1 MVNLQK
7 KAIIEIA
14 KLLYD
19 NGLKTTSYNDE
30 AAMRLLVK
38 IEASNDLKQLFNSNS
53 FNVFMEL
60 MRIET
65 LEQMHNMFKPL

>member
-1 MVNLQK
+1 MENPEK
-7 KAIIEIA
+7 KAINNIA
-14 KLLYD
+14 KLLYE

-30 AAMRLLVK
+30 AAMSILVK
-38 IEASNDLKQLFNSNS
+38 IEASDELKQLFTSNS

-65 LEQMHNMFKPL
+65 TEQINKMFKA

>member
-1 MVNLQK
+1 MLQLEKNAVNNV
-7 KAIIEIA
+7 A
-14 KLLYD
+14 KLLHD

-30 AAMRLLVK
+30 AAMRILVK
-38 IEASNDLKQLFNSNS
+38 IEASNELKQLFTSNS

-65 LEQMHNMFKPL
+65 TEQMHKMFKS

>member
-1 MVNLQK
+1 MLQLEKNAVNN
-7 KAIIEIA
+7 IA
-14 KLLYD
+14 KLLHD

-30 AAMRLLVK
+30 AAMRILVK
-38 IEASNDLKQLFNSNS
+38 IEASNELKQLFNSNS

-65 LEQMHNMFKPL
+65 TEQMHKMFKA

>member
-1 MVNLQK
+1 MLQLEKNAVNNV
-7 KAIIEIA
+7 A
-14 KLLYD
+14 KLLHD

-30 AAMRLLVK
+30 AAMSILVK
-38 IEASNDLKQLFNSNS
+38 IEASNELKQLFTSNS

-65 LEQMHNMFKPL
+65 IEQMHKMFKS